1 MKYLATTLLL
11 VLFSSCAYKARPLED
26 PSPITVSTKADVKDA
41 IKNALKMYEWVIE
54 SEKPGVIVARQNRR
68 AHSATVQ
75 ITYDSKQVRISY
87 LDSNNLN
94 YGIDRMGQRR
104 IHATYQRWIDNLV
117 KSISSQVSY

>member
-1 MKYLATTLLL
+1 MRYLAITFLA
-11 VLFSSCAYKARPLED
+11 VLISSCGYKARPLLD
-26 PSPITVSTKADVKDA
+26 PSPIAVSTKSDVKDA

-54 SEKPGVIVARQNRR
+54 SEKLGVIVARQNRR
-68 AHSATVQ
+68 SHSATVQ
-75 ITYDSKQVRISY
+75 ITYNSKEVRIAY

-94 YGIDRMGQRR
+94 YGLDKMGQRR